1 MNQKGLLTETIAVL
15 GILLLAITIAQQPI
29 QSIEKDSLSRH
40 NTQGIQTIL
49 LQDNIRAVLDKATT
63 MGLAT
68 NAQANGCA
76 INSATLATDVLN
88 AFQTAKAPYNLP
100 SCGYANVNVQYNDGT
115 GVGTVQFDLFC
126 ASTYQ
131 SLVKRTENQKRFSRT
146 SITPCVF
153 SIIDNYSNQAD
164 LACNASN
171 CS

>member
-1 MNQKGLLTETIAVL
+1 MDPHGIYSDSILSGDAMNQKGLLTETIAVL

-49 LQDNIRAVLDKATT
+49 LQDNIRAVLVKATT

-88 AFQTAKAPYNLP
+88 AFQTAKAPYNP
-100 SCGYANVNVQYNDGT
+100 
-115 GVGTVQFDLFC
+115 
-126 ASTYQ
+126 
-131 SLVKRTENQKRFSRT
+131 
-146 SITPCVF
+146 
-153 SIIDNYSNQAD
+153 
-164 LACNASN
+164 
-171 CS
+171 